1 MRDPGQAL
9 AGDQPAG
16 AVPGHRQPERV
27 GPAGG
32 DRDREAVA
40 RLLAAERA
48 RRQRR
53 GARTMR
59 SDRLPRVQQ
68 PEENRR
74 RIGVAVTGAA
84 ERAGRALAEHVR
96 VVAGRGQA
104 AGEPA
109 VVLLGQPAV
118 DHQVK
123 HDDAQ
128 DVDDGDDPRRG
139 GGDPGRGTEPHDA
152 TIR

>member
-9 AGDQPAG
+9 ARDQPAG
-16 AVPGHRQPERV
+16 AVPGHPLQPERV

-48 RRQRR
+48 GRQRR
-53 GARTMR
+53 GAGAMR
-59 SDRLPRVQQ
+59 GDRLPRVQQ

-74 RIGVAVTGAA
+74 RIGVAITRSA

-96 VVAGRGQA
+96 VVPGRGQA
-104 AGEPA
+104 AGKPA
-109 VVLLGQPAV
+109 VVLLGQPGE
-118 DHQVK
+118 DHQR
-123 HDDAQ
+123 Q
-128 DVDDGDDPRRG
+128 LG
-139 GGDPGRGTEPHDA
+139 
-152 TIR
+152 